1 MQWFIFH
8 ATRLLFALTFDLF
21 FLPLLHILCLLQFLL
36 HLSLLLFNKS
46 LHFFSPILP
55 IPHPCFF
62 SFTSVLFPHILHS
75 FHFRLLVVYLFL
87 APLFP
92 PTHSQT
98 VHVCWFYFL
107 HPFLSVRSIS
117 LCEWMPESKEMN
129 GPAFISRCVS
139 SYTDMTPLVLHC
151 P

>member
-1 MQWFIFH
+1 MYCDCMQWFIFH

-62 SFTSVLFPHILHS
+62 PSPQYFSLTSFLHS
-75 FHFRLLVVYLFL
+75 ILDYLLSTCSSLLCSLLLTVRPFMFADFIFFILFYQC
-87 APLFP
+87 APSAF
-92 PTHSQT
+92 
-98 VHVCWFYFL
+98 VNGFL
-107 HPFLSVRSIS
+107 R
-117 LCEWMPESKEMN
+117 
-129 GPAFISRCVS
+129 ARR
-139 SYTDMTPLVLHC
+139 
-151 P
+151 

>member
-1 MQWFIFH
+1 MYCDCMQWFIFH
-8 ATRLLFALTFDLF
+8 ATRLLFALTFYRF

-36 HLSLLLFNKS
+36 HLSPLLFPHS
-46 LHFFSPILP
+46 
-55 IPHPCFF
+55 PHPSSMFF
-62 SFTSVLFPHILHS
+62 SFTSVLFPHILPS
-75 FHFRLLVVYLFL
+75 FHFRLIVVYLFL

-98 VHVCWFYFL
+98 IHVCWFYFL

>member
-1 MQWFIFH
+1 MYCDCMQWFIFH

-62 SFTSVLFPHILHS
+62 PSPQYFSLTSFLHS
-75 FHFRLLVVYLFL
+75 ILDYLLSTCSSLL
-87 APLFP
+87 CSLL
-92 PTHSQT
+92 
-98 VHVCWFYFL
+98 HVCWFYFL